1 MALAV
6 SGTCGLWRSELE
18 LVQVQVQVQE
28 GCRWLQAQ
36 VAAVGVDG
44 GRAGWLADRLADW
57 QSGGMRFKM
66 GTLQLKK

>member
-18 LVQVQVQVQE
+18 LVQVQVQE

-36 VAAVGVDG
+36 VVAVGVDG
-44 GRAGWLADRLADW
+44 GRQGRMAGRQTGW